1 MNDSSTPS
9 LYLALIHHPVL
20 NKHLET
26 IASAVTN
33 LDLHDISRAARTFGA
48 QALHIVTPLQ
58 DQQDLC
64 RRIVDHW
71 TNGWGATFNSDR
83 KDALGLIRIQ
93 ASLKAVKKEIEGR
106 EGTTPKTV
114 ATGARIDAAVK
125 TKRLCFPDLRRHLR
139 DRDSGP
145 WLLLFGTA
153 WGLSPPVMAAADHL
167 LEPIAGNGNYNHLS
181 VRSAAAIILDRL
193 LGRDD
198 K

>member
-1 MNDSSTPS
+1 MNNSSTPR

-20 NKHLET
+20 NKHRET

-48 QALHIVTPLQ
+48 QALYVVTPLQ

-64 RRIVDHW
+64 RRIVRHW

-106 EGTTPKTV
+106 EGTAPQTV

-125 TKRLCFPDLRRHLR
+125 TKRLCCTDLRRHLR

-153 WGLSPPVMAAADHL
+153 WGLAPPVTAAADHL